1 VFAHDT
7 PSDTREQFGDRAALG
22 VLVGK
27 LKNRGALPRDGVFP
41 ALADL
46 DRCTVRQYV
55 RVRMRHEK

>member
-27 LKNRGALPRDGVFP
+27 LKNRGAQRDGVFP